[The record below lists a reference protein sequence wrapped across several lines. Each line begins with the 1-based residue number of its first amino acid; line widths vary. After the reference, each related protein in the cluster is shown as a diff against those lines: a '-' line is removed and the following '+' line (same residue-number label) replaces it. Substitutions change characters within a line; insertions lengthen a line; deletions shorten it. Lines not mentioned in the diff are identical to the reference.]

1 MKTAEE
7 LLKYKDDSNFTIE
20 MQIIKGV
27 DCLSYID
34 TSSFRR
40 KEWCEKD
47 DVLKIVRL
55 ALDFKALEIIALIDG
70 LIDEIQ
76 KGYYEISNP
85 FDIAQYDKGYIKA
98 LTELKQKIGDL

>member
-7 LLKYKDDSNFTIE
+7 LLKYKDDSNLTIE

-55 ALDFKALEIIALIDG
+55 ALDFKALEIIALIDEM
-70 LIDEIQ
+70 IENW
-76 KGYYEISNP
+76 KYVISQTKN
-85 FDIAQYDKGYIKA
+85 DNDALVYSQSVIT
-98 LTELKQKIGDL
+98 LTELKEKIGEL